1 MMQFRYVFNVRYNL
15 SNSSQKILKSK
26 KLYDQLISSQEA
38 IDQFLLD
45 NYAMSKVYLK
55 ELSEV
60 QEDLE
65 LMKSQI
71 VQWNLKLRNEEWYKR
86 LLQLVKFNLLLKKS
100 IRQLEN
106 IVKVLSRSEE
116 PKLRIR
122 ATDIVVQVRLGQ

>member
-1 MMQFRYVFNVRYNL
+1 MQFRYVFNVRYNL

-86 LLQLVKFNLLLKKS
+86 LLQLVKFNLLVKKS

>member
-1 MMQFRYVFNVRYNL
+1 MQFRYVFNVRYNL

>member
-1 MMQFRYVFNVRYNL
+1 MQFRYIFNVRYNL